1 MKGKSMK
8 QCLAYAALLAAFGAS
23 AYDNP
28 LEVNVESGESSLE
41 ASQLAGRGA
50 IVKTGGGTLV
60 LPSIPDFAGDIAIRQ
75 GVVKVASEGALGTA
89 DGKTIVAP
97 GAQLYIDAAAADLDF
112 SAEPMEIASLDGSVA
127 VYVKNKSNNKKNL
140 GTLKLVDD
148 ATVYFANHYGQG
160 ANLGRIHDLDGHTLT
175 LRGNFVTTRMYFDD
189 TFTAGNFVVDKS
201 RFILSNGFTS
211 QGNSENTIRLENGG
225 KVCFYWLANP
235 VPLKLVSLSDDSKI
249 EIWSRDGLDGKAGV
263 YAGPIDLSEAS
274 LHLGRD
280 TNDDRTRWTC
290 AMTLSGKISGAG
302 GLTAGVGD
310 EYSHFTAFITNPE
323 NDFQGGASFRE
334 ARVHLPVSGALPRDG
349 GTLYMKDGTLVLTNE
364 LAYALPSA
372 TFEGTGVVQGVSAT
386 GSWKETLTKKGE
398 GKFVYDTYIDAP
410 VLDLQGG
417 VFTLPTEI
425 VTVITN
431 RQPGLYGGG
440 RTFDTSS
447 DVNASWNDRVTY
459 TNGNVYLSP
468 EMAYKAGTTQGWA
481 DNTIWTY
488 QGTIWNRNAT
498 NEQWTFAS
506 CILARGCVHLDG
518 NLVVM
523 NDSPASANAWGGVKQ
538 GTVDVSPGSHSIE
551 IRLCT
556 GSGCSASTMSGGGAY
571 YHSSALGNV
580 HGTEA
585 GYTWA
590 QYSGIMLDRLGR
602 RSHNVADYSKIV
614 DSGDGHLLTL
624 TDDADTVI
632 RKLPVFDTVVATN
645 AAATLDL
652 NGNDYTVNDLVGF
665 PSLVNAG
672 TFTVNNDWRLT
683 FIGTVTCDGKVVFAS
698 DATLTVDART
708 PAAFGRSG
716 ENEWIIMTA
725 EGGIDGCPRLNAPD
739 VKGTWKVSVDGN
751 AVKLSFAP
759 KGLSVIIR

>member
-1 MKGKSMK
+1 MK
-8 QCLAYAALLAAFGAS
+8 QYLACAALFAAFGAS

-28 LEVNVESGESSLE
+28 LEVNVESGESALE
-41 ASQLAGRGA
+41 ASRLAGRDA

-89 DGKTIVAP
+89 AGKTIVAP

-112 SAEPMEIASLDGSVA
+112 SAEPMELASLDGSVA
-127 VYVKNKSNNKKNL
+127 VYIKNKNGNKKNL

-175 LRGNFVTTRMYFDD
+175 LRGNFLSTRMYFDD

-302 GLTAGVGD
+302 GLTTGTGV

-323 NDFQGGASFRE
+323 NDFQGGASFNE
-334 ARVHLPVSGALPRDG
+334 AKVHLPVSGALPRDG
-349 GTLYMKDGTLVLTNE
+349 GELYMKDGTLVLTNE

-372 TFEGTGVVQGVSAT
+372 TFEGTGVVQGGSAT

-398 GKFVYDTYIDAP
+398 GKFVYDTYLDAP

-506 CILARGCVHLDG
+506 CILARGCVYLDG

-538 GTVDVSPGSHSIE
+538 GSVDVASGAHSIE

-556 GSGCSASTMSGGGAY
+556 GSGCGTSTMSGGGAY
-571 YHSSALGNV
+571 YHTSALGND

-602 RSHNVADYSKIV
+602 RSHNVADYSRIV

-624 TDDADTVI
+624 TDDEDTVI

-645 AAATLDL
+645 AAAALDL
-652 NGNDYTVNDLVGF
+652 NGNDYAVSNLVGF

-672 TFTVNNDWRLT
+672 TFTVNNDWCLT
-683 FIGTVTCDGKVVFAS
+683 SIGTATCDGRVAFAS
-698 DATLTVDART
+698 DATLTVESRT
-708 PAAFGRSG
+708 PAGLGRGG
-716 ENEWIIMTA
+716 ETEWVVMTA
-725 EGGIDGCPRLNAPD
+725 EGGIEGCPRLNAPD
-739 VKGTWKVSVDGN
+739 VKGTWKISVDGN
-751 AVKLSFAP
+751 AMKLSFAP
-759 KGLSVIIR
+759 KGLAIVIR

>member
-1 MKGKSMK
+1 MK

-41 ASQLAGRGA
+41 ASQLAGRDA

-75 GVVKVASEGALGTA
+75 GVVKVASEGSLGTA

-97 GAQLYIDAAAADLDF
+97 GAQLYIDAATADLDF
-112 SAEPMEIASLDGSVA
+112 SAEPMEIASLNGSVA

-372 TFEGTGVVQGVSAT
+372 TFEGTGVVQGASAT
-386 GSWKETLTKKGE
+386 GSWKETLIKKGD
-398 GKFVYDTYIDAP
+398 GNIVYDTYIDAP

-417 VFTLPTEI
+417 VFT
-425 VTVITN
+425 
-431 RQPGLYGGG
+431 
-440 RTFDTSS
+440 
-447 DVNASWNDRVTY
+447 
-459 TNGNVYLSP
+459 
-468 EMAYKAGTTQGWA
+468 
-481 DNTIWTY
+481 
-488 QGTIWNRNAT
+488 
-498 NEQWTFAS
+498 
-506 CILARGCVHLDG
+506 
-518 NLVVM
+518 
-523 NDSPASANAWGGVKQ
+523 
-538 GTVDVSPGSHSIE
+538 
-551 IRLCT
+551 
-556 GSGCSASTMSGGGAY
+556 
-571 YHSSALGNV
+571 
-580 HGTEA
+580 
-585 GYTWA
+585 
-590 QYSGIMLDRLGR
+590 
-602 RSHNVADYSKIV
+602 
-614 DSGDGHLLTL
+614 
-624 TDDADTVI
+624 
-632 RKLPVFDTVVATN
+632 
-645 AAATLDL
+645 
-652 NGNDYTVNDLVGF
+652 
-665 PSLVNAG
+665 
-672 TFTVNNDWRLT
+672 
-683 FIGTVTCDGKVVFAS
+683 
-698 DATLTVDART
+698 
-708 PAAFGRSG
+708 
-716 ENEWIIMTA
+716 
-725 EGGIDGCPRLNAPD
+725 
-739 VKGTWKVSVDGN
+739 
-751 AVKLSFAP
+751 
-759 KGLSVIIR
+759 

>member
-1 MKGKSMK
+1 KSMK
-8 QCLAYAALLAAFGAS
+8 QCLAYAALLAAFGTS

-41 ASQLAGRGA
+41 ASQLAGRDA

-75 GVVKVASEGALGTA
+75 GIVKVASEGALGTA

-112 SAEPMEIASLDGSVA
+112 SAEPMEIASLNGSVA
-127 VYVKNKSNNKKNL
+127 VYVKNKSSNKKNL

-349 GTLYMKDGTLVLTNE
+349 GALYMKDGTLVLTNE

-372 TFEGTGVVQGVSAT
+372 TFEGTGVVQGASAT
-386 GSWKETLTKKGE
+386 GSWKKTLTKKGDGNLE
-398 GKFVYDTYIDAP
+398 YDTYLDAP

-417 VFTLPTEI
+417 AFTLPTEI

-506 CILARGCVHLDG
+506 CILARGCVYLDG

-538 GTVDVSPGSHSIE
+538 GSVDVAPGSHSIE

-556 GSGCSASTMSGGGAY
+556 GSGCGTSTMSGGGAY

-624 TDDADTVI
+624 ADDADTVI

-725 EGGIDGCPRLNAPD
+725 EGGIEGCPRLNAPD